1 MEPFDQTNLDTFRL
15 IILRRDGSEI
25 LLSPGDCGWS
35 LPFVQARPRERI
47 APQLIAKLKEHL
59 QMEVYCL
66 FVPSFTTSYE
76 GARLR

>member
-35 LPFVQARPRERI
+35 LPSVQARAPRADRSAADRKVERTF
-47 APQLIAKLKEHL
+47 ADGGVLP
-59 QMEVYCL
+59 
-66 FVPSFTTSYE
+66 
-76 GARLR
+76 LRPKFHDIL